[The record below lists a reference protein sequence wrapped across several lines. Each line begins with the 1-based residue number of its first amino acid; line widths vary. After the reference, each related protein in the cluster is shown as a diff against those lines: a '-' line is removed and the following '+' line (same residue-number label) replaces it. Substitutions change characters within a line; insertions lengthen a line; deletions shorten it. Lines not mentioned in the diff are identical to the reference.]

1 MPCLG
6 LYATSS
12 DYILNAIVR
21 DTMMLQIDYTGIIST
36 LPFDALIEKTRTSF
50 ADIIL
55 EAESTVDSRVIGVKV
70 DRYLA
75 AIRNPKWTGWL
86 ISVISSKFIFRVTRV
101 GCATDLLYKMKMSL
115 FVGTSHICFIIPNVN
130 RL

>member
-36 LPFDALIEKTRTSF
+36 LLFDALIEK
-50 ADIIL
+50 
-55 EAESTVDSRVIGVKV
+55 
-70 DRYLA
+70 
-75 AIRNPKWTGWL
+75 N
-86 ISVISSKFIFRVTRV
+86 SS
-101 GCATDLLYKMKMSL
+101 LL
-115 FVGTSHICFIIPNVN
+115 
-130 RL
+130 R